1 MIGSDWPVC
10 LVAASYAR
18 TVQVVKAYLL
28 GQTPECREGVL
39 GGNAQRFW
47 RLAGR

>member
-10 LVAASYAR
+10 LVAASYSR
-18 TVQVVKAYLL
+18 TIEVVTAYLRKL
-28 GQTPECREGVL
+28 SPAYSDAVL

-47 RLAGR
+47 RLKPR